1 MVAHV
6 GFFVEASMSTRRR
19 TIVFLLALI
28 GLCLSMGTG
37 LPREQCLRPGLPETD
52 EIAWGEPDFMGLPG
66 CCAPAVETSPKP
78 CAPVVEPLPTPCAP
92 ACPVVAASVE
102 DPPTPVVKIRVRV
115 PACGVTGKELEY
127 CICVENCSRANAHHV
142 LVKNAL
148 PKNARF
154 VRAEPPPTRKTPELQ
169 WELGT
174 LPGGCRQ
181 EIILVLSATSG
192 TDVTNCARVQFEHG
206 QCVVTRLAGL
216 APGIKPPVVETGDG
230 KLTLDV
236 TGPKKENVEKPA
248 KYSIKVANTG
258 SKGADNVL
266 VTATL
271 PEKTTFVSA
280 SDGGKVV
287 GNQVAWL
294 LGTLEPGVAK
304 TMEVVLRSQSPG
316 TLCVKAKAI
325 ADRGLSADAEFCTL
339 FVGGVAAFGLE
350 VVDRVDPIPV
360 GGDTSYPI
368 IVVNQG
374 NAPATNIRV
383 KAIIPDEMDLTRARG
398 PTDHRLIGKSGK
410 IILFD
415 PLPTLAPGARAEY
428 EVYVK
433 ALKAGEA
440 RFKVQWTA
448 DQLTSGP
455 VDQQENTTIFP
466 ENGGGGARPPGLQ
479 TRGRKQQWPVV
490 SRQPLD

>member
-1 MVAHV
+1 
-6 GFFVEASMSTRRR
+6 
-19 TIVFLLALI
+19 
-28 GLCLSMGTG
+28 
-37 LPREQCLRPGLPETD
+37 
-52 EIAWGEPDFMGLPG
+52 
-66 CCAPAVETSPKP
+66 
-78 CAPVVEPLPTPCAP
+78 VVVP
-92 ACPVVAASVE
+92 SVD

-115 PACGVTGKELEY
+115 PACGTAGKDIEY

-174 LPGGCRQ
+174 LPGGCKQ
-181 EIILVLSATSG
+181 EIILVLSPTSG
-192 TDVTNCARVQFEHG
+192 TDVTNCTRVQFEHG
-206 QCVVTRLAGL
+206 QCVTTRLAGL
-216 APGIKPPVVETGDG
+216 APGKAPGIKPPAGPPVPEAGEG
-230 KLTLDV
+230 KLTLDI
-236 TGPKKENVEKPA
+236 TGPKKENIEKPA
-248 KYSIKVANTG
+248 TYSIKLANTG
-258 SKGADNVL
+258 SKPADNVL

-280 SDGGKVV
+280 SNGGKVV
-287 GNQVAWL
+287 ANQAAWL

-383 KAIIPDEMDLTRARG
+383 KAIVPDLMVLTRARG
-398 PTDHRLIGKSGK
+398 PADHKLGGKTPDGGQ

-433 ALKAGEA
+433 ALRAGEA
-440 RFKVQWTA
+440 RFKVVWTA

-455 VDQQENTTIFP
+455 AEGQENTTIFP
-466 ENGGGGARPPGLQ
+466 ENGGLGARPPGLQ
-479 TRGRKQQWPVV
+479 TQRKKNREI
-490 SRQPLD
+490 SN

>member
-1 MVAHV
+1 
-6 GFFVEASMSTRRR
+6 MSTRRR
-19 TIVFLLALI
+19 ITVFLLALA

-37 LPREQCLRPGLPETD
+37 LPREQCLGPGLGTGD
-52 EIAWGEPDFMGLPG
+52 IAWSEPDFMGLPG
-66 CCAPAVETSPKP
+66 SCAPAVETSPKP
-78 CAPVVEPLPTPCAP
+78 CAPVVEPLPKPCAP
-92 ACPVVAASVE
+92 VCPVAVQRVE

-115 PACGVTGKELEY
+115 PACEVTGQELKY

-174 LPGGCRQ
+174 LPGGCKQ

-216 APGIKPPVVETGDG
+216 APGIKPPVVEAGDG
-230 KLTLDV
+230 KLTIDI
-236 TGPKKENVEKPA
+236 TGPTKENVEKPA
-248 KYSIKVANTG
+248 KYSIKVTNTG
-258 SKGADNVL
+258 TKGADNVL

-294 LGTLEPGVAK
+294 LGALESGVAK
-304 TMEVVLRSQSPG
+304 TMEVVLRSQTPG

-374 NAPATNIRV
+374 NAPATNIRI
-383 KAIIPDEMDLTRARG
+383 KAIIPDLMVLTRARG
-398 PTDHRLIGKSGK
+398 PADHKLGGKTPDGGQ

-415 PLPTLAPGARAEY
+415 ALPTLAPGARAEY

-466 ENGGGGARPPGLQ
+466 ENGGGGLGARPPGLQ
-479 TRGRKQQWPVV
+479 TRAREMNYP
-490 SRQPLD
+490 SIIE